1 MQSKPLSV
9 YDLFDHKRRYVVP
22 LFQRQ
27 YVWSHDNQWEP
38 LWDDV
43 RSKAVQ
49 RLEKPSDDNITP
61 HFLGAMVL
69 NQMQTFGNAVPSYT
83 IIDGQQRLT
92 TFQIFLAAFRDVSR
106 QHNAV
111 NFAEEIERY
120 VRNTGLME
128 NEAVE
133 RFKVF
138 PTKADQTQFIDV
150 MTAGARDV
158 LEVKYP
164 PLYVRRRLQDRPR
177 MVEAYLYFTKAID
190 DFLAGAD
197 EEGQDSDEASQARRV
212 EALFQ
217 ALRRDLLVVSIE
229 LEGKDDPQLI
239 FETLNAR
246 GEPLLPSDLLRNY
259 IFRRAEQN
267 HENQDAL
274 YEEYWTEFEQDFWRV
289 EEKQGRLTRARIDIF
304 MQHFL
309 ALKKATDINVGHMF
323 QEYRAWIK
331 DQKPYPNVKAELVDL
346 LRYAGA
352 FRRIINPDPATRFGV
367 FMQRLQILD
376 VRTIFPLSLYLLAD
390 APLTQQE
397 LDDIAADLE
406 AYLVRRAVCGK
417 TTKNYNRTFLLIV
430 REFQQRGTSRQTLRE
445 IFLSYKGDAVV
456 FPDDAEFKRA
466 WLSVPVYEKL
476 KPSKVSVL
484 LRAIEN
490 SLHNSFAED
499 IQINTPLT
507 VEHVMPQSWE
517 ENWPL
522 DSTAT
527 STVLD
532 LVADPTN
539 AEAVRDQ
546 IVQTF
551 GNLTLLTHALN
562 ASVSNA
568 SFEVKRPEI
577 TVQSLLKLNAYFQS
591 AEGWNEATIKQ
602 RGEHLFNIAR
612 QIWAYP
618 ALDVT

>member
-49 RLEKPSDDNITP
+49 RLEQPADDNITP

-92 TFQIFLAAFRDVSR
+92 TFQIFLAAFRDVAR
-106 QHNAV
+106 QHDATS
-111 NFAEEIERY
+111 FAEEIERY

-138 PTKADQTQFIDV
+138 PTKSDQPQFIDV
-150 MTAGARDV
+150 MTAGARDA

-164 PLYVRRRLQDRPR
+164 PVYVRRRLQDRPR
-177 MVEAYLYFTKAID
+177 MVEAYLYFTEAIH
-190 DFLAGAD
+190 DFLTDAD
-197 EEGQDSDEASQARRV
+197 EAGQEGYESSRARRV

-217 ALRRDLLVVSIE
+217 ALRRDLQVVSIE

-267 HENQDAL
+267 HENQDEL
-274 YEEYWTEFEQDFWRV
+274 YEQYWIEFEQDFWRV

-323 QEYRAWIK
+323 QEYRTWIK
-331 DQKPYPNVKAELVDL
+331 DQKPYPSVEAELIDL
-346 LRYAGA
+346 LRYADA
-352 FRRIINPDPATRFGV
+352 FRRIITPDPARRFGV
-367 FMQRLQILD
+367 FMQRLQTLD
-376 VRTIFPLSLYLLAD
+376 VRTIYPLALYLLAD
-390 APLTQQE
+390 APLTSQA
-397 LDDIAADLE
+397 LDEIAADLE

-417 TTKNYNRTFLLIV
+417 TTKNYNRTFLLIA
-430 REFQQRGTSRQTLRE
+430 REFQQQGTSRQILRE

-476 KPSKVSVL
+476 KAGKVGAL
-484 LRAIEN
+484 LRAIED
-490 SLHNSFAED
+490 SLHNSFAES

-517 ENWPL
+517 ENWKL
-522 DSTAT
+522 ADAAT
-527 STVLD
+527 SAVLD
-532 LVADPTN
+532 IATDLSDS
-539 AEAVRDQ
+539 EAVRDQ
-546 IVQTF
+546 MLQTF

-568 SFEVKRPEI
+568 SFEVKRPAI
-577 TVQSLLKLNAYFQS
+577 TAQSLLKLNAYFQS
-591 AEGWNEATIKQ
+591 TEHWDEATIKQ
-602 RGEHLFNIAR
+602 RGEHLFDIAR
-612 QIWAYP
+612 QIWVHP
-618 ALDVT
+618 ARTT